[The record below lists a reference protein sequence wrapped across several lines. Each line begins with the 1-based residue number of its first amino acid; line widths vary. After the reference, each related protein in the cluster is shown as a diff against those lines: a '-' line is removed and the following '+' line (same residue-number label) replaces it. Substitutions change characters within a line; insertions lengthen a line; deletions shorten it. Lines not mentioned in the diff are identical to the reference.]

1 MAFLLTAVQK
11 QVETRVVTGDEA
23 FNEALLKEPPTPWS
37 RGQLMIY
44 LFSLVAFFNSTV
56 NGYDGSLINNLLQ
69 NPSFIAKYNGSNSGI
84 WAGIVSSMYQIGNIV
99 ALPFLGPVCD
109 HFGRR
114 AGMASGSA
122 IIIIGA
128 FNASAR
134 RLRYASITNEEP
146 GTIIQGTS
154 NAAGQFM
161 GGRFLL
167 GFGVSLVA
175 TGGPMYVVE
184 INHPAYRGVVGGKF
198 IQRRT

>member
-11 QVETRVVTGDEA
+11 HVETRVVTGDEA

-128 FNASAR
+128 FNAGAR
-134 RLRYASITNEEP
+134 RGCVTPA
-146 GTIIQGTS
+146 
-154 NAAGQFM
+154 
-161 GGRFLL
+161 LL
-167 GFGVSLVA
+167 TRNQAPSFRELVMQPVSSWEVA
-175 TGGPMYVVE
+175 FSSDLE
-184 INHPAYRGVVGGKF
+184 YRW
-198 IQRRT
+198 